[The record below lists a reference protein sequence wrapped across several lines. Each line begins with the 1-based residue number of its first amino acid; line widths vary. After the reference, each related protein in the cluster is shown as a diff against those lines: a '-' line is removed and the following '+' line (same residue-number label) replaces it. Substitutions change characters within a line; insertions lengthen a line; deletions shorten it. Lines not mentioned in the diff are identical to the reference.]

1 MPNEKS
7 KSVKNIFPVFTLI
20 LSVNFLAV
28 MICTCIL
35 FGLKLKSVTP
45 STPEI
50 ITLKEYIYIK
60 DQPDEDAS
68 VSTGKDDINEES
80 FLVKEYEG
88 QIGIFSLEGGEI
100 RYVIDRYIK
109 TLPEADKRLLRE
121 GFVVIGIHGIYSVIE
136 DYTG

>member
-20 LSVNFLAV
+20 LSVNFLAL

-35 FGLKLKSVTP
+35 FGLKLKNITP
-45 STPEI
+45 STPEV
-50 ITLKEYIYIK
+50 ITLKEYIYIEN
-60 DQPDEDAS
+60 QPDEDAS

-121 GFVVIGIHGIYSVIE
+121 GFVVIGIQGIYSVIE

>member
-20 LSVNFLAV
+20 LSLNFLAL

-35 FGLKLKSVTP
+35 FGLKLKSITP
-45 STPEI
+45 GTPEV

-60 DQPDEDAS
+60 DQPDEDES

>member
-35 FGLKLKSVTP
+35 FGLKLKSITP
-45 STPEI
+45 STP
-50 ITLKEYIYIK
+50 
-60 DQPDEDAS
+60 DEAAS

-80 FLVKEYEG
+80 FRVKEYEG

-121 GFVVIGIHGIYSVIE
+121 GFVVIGIQGIYSVIE

>member
-20 LSVNFLAV
+20 LSLNFLAL

-35 FGLKLKSVTP
+35 FGIKLKSITP
-45 STPEI
+45 GTPEV

-60 DQPDEDAS
+60 DQSDEDES

>member
-20 LSVNFLAV
+20 LSVNFLAL

-35 FGLKLKSVTP
+35 FGLKLKNITP
-45 STPEI
+45 STPEV

-60 DQPDEDAS
+60 DQAEEDAS

-121 GFVVIGIHGIYSVIE
+121 GFVVIGIQGIYSVIE